1 MTTKYYLHLL
11 YGSRNHRGSII
22 TITQSQNAPVVEHN
36 IGGSPLIDEDGK
48 HETFDI
54 GWTLGSVATEQQA
67 ETLALCIAE
76 RYGYD
81 VMVDGKSLGLPYLGK
96 PGKWASKSEAAA
108 ALGSIKS
115 ERKSKSS
122 ANNGRLGGRPKKVK
136 DAR

>member
-1 MTTKYYLHLL
+1 MSNYLHLL
-11 YGSRNHRGSII
+11 DGSRNHRGSII

-36 IGGSPLIDEDGK
+36 IGGSPLVDESGK
-48 HETFDI
+48 HATFDV
-54 GWTLGSVATEQQA
+54 GWTLGPVTTEREA

-115 ERKSKSS
+115 TRKAKSS
-122 ANNGRLGGRPKKVK
+122 AENGRLGGRPPKDK